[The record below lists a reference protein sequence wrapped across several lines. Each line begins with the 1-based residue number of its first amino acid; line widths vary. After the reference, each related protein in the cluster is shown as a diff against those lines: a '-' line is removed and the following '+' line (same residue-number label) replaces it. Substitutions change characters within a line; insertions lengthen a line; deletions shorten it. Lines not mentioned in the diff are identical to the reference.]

1 MSTAPAQRLFLCSN
15 TQVHGNPFKPK
26 HSSRREPTE
35 GGDEQI
41 YDKQKAGGTYSRL
54 AGYK

>member
-1 MSTAPAQRLFLCSN
+1 ME
-15 TQVHGNPFKPK
+15 NPFFWYKPCSGK
-26 HSSRREPTE
+26 EMTE

-41 YDKQKAGGTYSRL
+41 YDKQKAGSTYSRL